1 MEKQNYL
8 QCLSIMQQLE
18 GKWYRGN
25 DGLYYFYKPE
35 EIPQEGIDAAN
46 ALNENYIEGIKEWN
60 RFIEI
65 GGTVSD
71 EEDNFEEFIEEN

>member
-1 MEKQNYL
+1 MERQNYL
-8 QCLSIMQQLE
+8 QCLSIMNKLE

-35 EIPQEGIDAAN
+35 EMPQEAIEAAN
-46 ALNENYIEGIKEWN
+46 ALNENYIEGMKEYN

-65 GGTVSD
+65 GGTSND
-71 EEDNFEEFIEEN
+71 EEDNFEEYEEN